1 MLAKEKCSIE
11 KVSNSVGYPVISTFM
26 RNFKKITEF
35 HQMHGGEKRWRIRK
49 MWQPTKYQCLMG
61 GKI

>member
-26 RNFKKITEF
+26 RNFKKITGNFTKCMAEKSV
-35 HQMHGGEKRWRIRK
+35 GES
-49 MWQPTKYQCLMG
+49 
-61 GKI
+61 GKCGSLPSISV